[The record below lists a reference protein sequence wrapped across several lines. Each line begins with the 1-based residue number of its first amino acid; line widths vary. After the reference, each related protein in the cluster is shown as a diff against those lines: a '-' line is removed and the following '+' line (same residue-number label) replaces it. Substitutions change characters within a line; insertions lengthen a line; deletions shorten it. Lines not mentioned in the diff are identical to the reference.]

1 MTRLATFLW
10 LDDSAAQAI
19 DFYASV
25 FDDSEVVSVER
36 EPAPGLPGDELV
48 LGTIRFGGH
57 EVMLFNGGPDHPQTD
72 AASLF
77 VTCAD
82 QAEVDRYWDA
92 LVEGGQPIA
101 CGWLRDRFGVSWQV
115 VPQLLLTLMSSPDHD
130 ASERARAAMMT
141 MVKLDSA
148 ALQAAFDGA

>member
-10 LDDSAAQAI
+10 FDDRAAEAI
-19 DFYASV
+19 DYYASV
-25 FDDSEVVSVER
+25 FEDSEVVSVAR

-48 LGTIRFGGH
+48 LGTIRIGGH

-77 VTCAD
+77 LTCAD

-92 LVEGGQPIA
+92 LVDGGQPVA

-115 VPQLLLTLMSSPDHD
+115 VPEVLMTLLASSDRA
-130 ASERARAAMMT
+130 ASERARTAMMS
-141 MVKLDSA
+141 MVKLDAA